1 MDDHSPPTTATD
13 RISRLE
19 LAAPRGFVLP
29 AILLLLTEE
38 AGYGY
43 RLVKDLDGLGVG
55 RIDRSSVYRALGQ
68 LESDGLVESWE
79 EAPSAGQARRVYGI
93 TPAGARALRSW
104 MAVVKEH
111 RDGLDG
117 VLRRYR
123 ATGTVDAVLAEV
135 GGAWA
140 TGLRSTLSSVSP
152 TAPTRRRR
160 PAFPDDAGPT
170 NGHDLADIDAGFDAG
185 AGAPAGTGTGTGSS
199 GDREAPGDPPAA
211 ALGRFRLVP
220 ARSVVLIEARS
231 SVGPIS
237 FGTVGL
243 SGWVDTAGPPHA
255 HVEVAVDGL
264 RSGNAVYDAELLR
277 RLDVRRFPVARLVV
291 GEADR
296 LGDSDRHRI
305 LGELVLHG
313 VRRPIRAIADL
324 TALSERRV
332 RVTAEQVLD
341 IRDHD
346 VHFPAVAMLR
356 IYPDVRVHLHLE
368 GEHDP
373 DAPDLPDAPV
383 SGGR

>member
-1 MDDHSPPTTATD
+1 
-13 RISRLE
+13 LE

-43 RLVKDLDGLGVG
+43 RLVKDLDDLGVG
-55 RIDRSSVYRALGQ
+55 HIDRSSVYRALGQ

-79 EAPSAGQARRVYGI
+79 EAPSARQARRVYGI
-93 TPAGARALRSW
+93 TPAGARALGSW
-104 MAVVKEH
+104 MAVVREH

-135 GGAWA
+135 GGGWA
-140 TGLRSTLSSVSP
+140 TGLRSTLSPVSP

-160 PAFPDDAGPT
+160 PALPDDAGT
-170 NGHDLADIDAGFDAG
+170 TGTSGTTAGTGATATTGTSGATGGAANGHDLADAGD
-185 AGAPAGTGTGTGSS
+185 PTGGP
-199 GDREAPGDPPAA
+199 EAPGEPPVAV
-211 ALGRFRLVP
+211 LGRFRLVP

-305 LGELVLHG
+305 LGELDLHG

-346 VHFPAVAMLR
+346 VRFPAVAMLR

-373 DAPDLPDAPV
+373 DVPGLPDAPV

>member
-1 MDDHSPPTTATD
+1 M
-13 RISRLE
+13 E

-43 RLVKDLDGLGVG
+43 RLVKDLDDLGVG

-68 LESDGLVESWE
+68 LEADGLVESWE

-93 TPAGARALRSW
+93 TPAGARALRQW

-111 RDGLDG
+111 RDGLDR
-117 VLRRYR
+117 VLLRYR
-123 ATGTVDAVLAEV
+123 ATGTVDAMLAEV
-135 GGAWA
+135 GGGWA
-140 TGLRSTLSSVSP
+140 TGLRPNMSPVSPVSP

-160 PAFPDDAGPT
+160 SLLPDAGPVRNGGAA
-170 NGHDLADIDAGFDAG
+170 NGHRHDDDPRGAEADERGEPRAV
-185 AGAPAGTGTGTGSS
+185 
-199 GDREAPGDPPAA
+199 PAA
-211 ALGRFRLVP
+211 GRFRLIP

-243 SGWVDTAGPPHA
+243 SGWVDTVGPPHA
-255 HVEVAVDGL
+255 QVEVAVDGL

-277 RLDVRRFPVARLVV
+277 RLDTRRFPVARLAV
-291 GEADR
+291 DR
-296 LGDSDRHRI
+296 VEHLTGDRHRI
-305 LGELVLHG
+305 LGELDLHG
-313 VRRPIRAIADL
+313 VRRPVRAVADVA
-324 TALSERRV
+324 ALSPHRLRI
-332 RVTAEQVLD
+332 TAEQVLD

-346 VHFPAVAMLR
+346 VRFPAVAMLR
-356 IYPDVRVHLHLE
+356 IYPGVRVHLHLE

-373 DAPDLPDAPV
+373 GGEPPVGVTTDLTAVTGGGGAV
-383 SGGR
+383 SAGR

>member
-1 MDDHSPPTTATD
+1 VDDRSSPATATD

-29 AILLLLTEE
+29 AVLLLLTEE

-43 RLVKDLDGLGVG
+43 RLVKALDDLGVG
-55 RIDRSSVYRALGQ
+55 RIDRSSVYRALSQ

-79 EAPSAGQARRVYGI
+79 ESPSARQARRVYGI

-111 RDGLDG
+111 RDGLDR

-123 ATGTVDAVLAEV
+123 AAGNVDAVLAEV

-140 TGLRSTLSSVSP
+140 TGLRSTLSPVSP

-160 PAFPDDAGPT
+160 PALPGGVDDDEHGT
-170 NGHDLADIDAGFDAG
+170 
-185 AGAPAGTGTGTGSS
+185 AGTV
-199 GDREAPGDPPAA
+199 PGGPGVPGP
-211 ALGRFRLVP
+211 GRYPLVP
-220 ARSVVLIEARS
+220 ARSVVLIETRS

-243 SGWVDTAGPPHA
+243 SGWIDTGGPPHA
-255 HVEVAVDGL
+255 QVEVAVDGL

-277 RLDVRRFPVARLVV
+277 RLDVRHFPIARLDV
-291 GEADR
+291 GQAHR
-296 LGDSDRHRI
+296 VGVSDRHRI
-305 LGELVLHG
+305 VGTLDLHG
-313 VRRPIRAIADL
+313 VQRPIRALADL
-324 TALSERRV
+324 TALPGDRV

-346 VHFPAVAMLR
+346 VRFPAVAMLR
-356 IYPDVRVHLHLE
+356 IYPDVRVHLHIE
-368 GEHDP
+368 GERVP
-373 DAPDLPDAPV
+373 SPV

>member
-1 MDDHSPPTTATD
+1 MDDRSSPTTATD

-29 AILLLLTEE
+29 AVLLLLTEE

-43 RLVKDLDGLGVG
+43 RLVKALDDLGVG
-55 RIDRSSVYRALGQ
+55 RIDRSSVYRALSQ
-68 LESDGLVESWE
+68 LETDGLVESWE
-79 EAPSAGQARRVYGI
+79 ESPSARQARRVYGI

-111 RDGLDG
+111 RDALDR

-123 ATGTVDAVLAEV
+123 ATGPLDAVLAEV

-140 TGLRSTLSSVSP
+140 TGMRSTLSPVSP

-160 PAFPDDAGPT
+160 PALPG
-170 NGHDLADIDAGFDAG
+170 GVADEDEDE
-185 AGAPAGTGTGTGSS
+185 AGTAGTT
-199 GDREAPGDPPAA
+199 RAVPGGPGVPGP
-211 ALGRFRLVP
+211 GRYPLVP
-220 ARSVVLIEARS
+220 ARSVVLIETRS
-231 SVGPIS
+231 SLGPIS

-243 SGWVDTAGPPHA
+243 SGWIDTGGPPHA
-255 HVEVAVDGL
+255 QVEVAVDGL

-277 RLDVRRFPVARLVV
+277 RLDVRHFPIARLDVNDAHRV
-291 GEADR
+291 GV
-296 LGDSDRHRI
+296 SDRHRI
-305 LGELVLHG
+305 FGTLDLHG
-313 VRRPIRAIADL
+313 VQRPIRALADL
-324 TALSERRV
+324 TVLPGDRV

-356 IYPDVRVHLHLE
+356 IYPDVRVHLHME
-368 GEHDP
+368 GEL
-373 DAPDLPDAPV
+373 AP
-383 SGGR
+383 